1 MQTNLK
7 LSEKTQ
13 SILRT
18 LCSNY
23 RGDMRVKATFRCSVH
38 YGVQKF
44 MDEVS
49 RSLRQLKRAKLIQS
63 FYLSAE
69 EIDEETDQAYFDV
82 SADLNISVEEMAE
95 VSINSQTV
103 FIQRTEAN

>member
-1 MQTNLK
+1 MKTNVK

-23 RGDMRVKATFRCSVH
+23 RGDMRVTATFRCSVH
-38 YGVQKF
+38 YGLQKF
-44 MDEVS
+44 TDDIS
-49 RSLRQLKRAKLIQS
+49 RSLRQLKRAKLIQN
-63 FYLSAE
+63 FYIAAE

-82 SADLNISVEEMAE
+82 TADLNMCVEDMAE
-95 VSINSQTV
+95 VSVNSQTI
-103 FIQRTEAN
+103 FIQRTEAQ